1 MSKTYDQLNNDI
13 GQILF
18 NIAPDRAKI
27 IIMKAELSQEGDHC
41 QCQFDYINESNDI
54 KRFLGGA
61 RANYD
66 MLNCLV
72 ELRKYCIDNNLT
84 NGLPAWVGC
93 IVTVDIEKAT
103 IDIEFKYEPFIAEQF
118 YSLTS

>member
-1 MSKTYDQLNNDI
+1 MLKNNSTYNEI
-13 GQILF
+13 GQLLF
-18 NIAPDRAKI
+18 NIAPDGAKTV
-27 IIMKAELSQEGDHC
+27 IMKAELSPEGDHC
-41 QCQFDYINESNDI
+41 KCQFDYINKSNDI

-93 IVTVDIEKAT
+93 VVTVDIEKAN
-103 IDIEFKYEPFIAEQF
+103 INFEFKYKPFIAE
-118 YSLTS
+118 